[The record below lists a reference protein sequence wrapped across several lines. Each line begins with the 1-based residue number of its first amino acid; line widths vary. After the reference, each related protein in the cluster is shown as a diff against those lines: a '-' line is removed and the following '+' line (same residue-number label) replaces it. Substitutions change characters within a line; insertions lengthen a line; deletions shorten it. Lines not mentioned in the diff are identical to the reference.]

1 MLFGIEETLKNAIQE
16 EFEVTVNSLQ
26 ITYDEKYENIETIAV
41 WIQNAN
47 IAQIEKVQIGN
58 QVQSEQDENSEL
70 YPEVREYIS
79 ENYKIDKSKIMINQ

>member
-16 EFEVTVNSLQ
+16 EFELTVNSLQ

-47 IAQIEKVQIGN
+47 IAQIEKVQ
-58 QVQSEQDENSEL
+58 SEQDENSEL
-70 YPEVREYIS
+70 YPEVKNYIS

>member
-16 EFEVTVNSLQ
+16 EFELTVNSLQ

-70 YPEVREYIS
+70 YPEVKNYIS